1 MKILSVRHAALPAL
15 LLPLI
20 AAAQAADEQTM
31 VVTAAPTTVSELDTP
46 AAVSVVNGDEMRQA
60 APRVNLS
67 ESLGAVPGLQ
77 VQNRQNYAQDLQ
89 LSIRG
94 FGSRSTYGVRG
105 LRIYVDGI
113 PATMPDGQGQTSN
126 IDIGSVDT
134 IEVLRG
140 PFSALYGNSSGGVIN
155 VTSQTGTQPPT
166 VEASSY
172 YGSFGTWHYGMKAT
186 GAVGDGSHAGDVDY
200 TVSTNRFTTHG
211 YRDHSGA
218 RKNLANARLGVRIN
232 DVSKLTLL
240 LNSVDIKAND
250 AGGLTADEWRDN
262 PRQSPRGDQYNTRKN
277 TRQTQAGLRY
287 ERQLSA
293 QDDLS
298 VMMYAGERETTQFQ
312 SIPRAPQ
319 LKPSHAGGVI
329 DLTRHYQGIDTRL
342 THRGELL
349 VPVTLTAGL
358 DYENMSER
366 RKGYENFVMV
376 NGAPQYGEQG
386 ALRRNERNLMW
397 NVDPYLQTQWQL
409 TDKLSLDAGVR
420 YSSVW
425 FDSNDYYITPGNGDD
440 SGDASYHKWLP
451 AGSLKYA
458 LTDAWNVY
466 LSAGRGFETPTI
478 NELSYRSDNQ
488 SGLNFG
494 LKPST
499 NDTVEIGSKTRIGNG
514 LFTAALFQ
522 TNTDNEIVVDSSSG
536 GRTSYKNAGKTRRQG
551 VELGLDQQF
560 GESWRLKAAWT
571 WLDATYRTNVC
582 DDASCNGNRIPG
594 IARNMGYASFGY
606 QPEQGWYAG
615 SDIRYMSDIMANDEN
630 TAKAPSWTVVGL
642 TTGYKWSY
650 GRMDMDLFGRIDNL
664 FDREYVGSVIVN
676 ESNGRYYE
684 PAPGRNYGIGMTP
697 AWRFKNRPPPPPMPL
712 AIGGRSAFPGRLFHR
727 QADTRQRPALDTPPP
742 S

>member
-1 MKILSVRHAALPAL
+1 MRHAALPAL

-134 IEVLRG
+134 LEVLRG

-262 PRQSPRGDQYNTRKN
+262 PRQSPRGDQYNTRKD

-287 ERQLSA
+287 ERQLSD

-298 VMMYAGERETTQFQ
+298 VMMYAGERETTQYQ

-425 FDSNDYYITPGNGDD
+425 FDSNDYYSTPGNGDD

-478 NELSYRSDNQ
+478 NELSYRADNQ

-514 LFTAALFQ
+514 LLTAALFQ
-522 TNTDNEIVVDSSSG
+522 TDTDNEIVVDSSSG

-551 VELGLDQQF
+551 MELGLDQQF

-582 DDASCNGNRIPG
+582 GDASCNGNRIPG

-650 GRMDMDLFGRIDNL
+650 GRMDMDLFGRVDNL

-684 PAPGRNYGIGMTP
+684 PAPGRNYGIGLNL
-697 AWRFKNRPPPPPMPL
+697 AWRFE
-712 AIGGRSAFPGRLFHR
+712 
-727 QADTRQRPALDTPPP
+727 
-742 S
+742 

>member
-1 MKILSVRHAALPAL
+1 MKILSVRHVALPAL

-277 TRQTQAGLRY
+277 TRQTQAGLHY

-358 DYENMSER
+358 DYENMNER

-551 VELGLDQQF
+551 MELGLDQQF

-684 PAPGRNYGIGMTP
+684 PAPGRNYGIGLNL
-697 AWRFKNRPPPPPMPL
+697 AWRFE
-712 AIGGRSAFPGRLFHR
+712 
-727 QADTRQRPALDTPPP
+727 
-742 S
+742 

>member
-262 PRQSPRGDQYNTRKN
+262 PRQSPRGDQYDTRKN

-298 VMMYAGERETTQFQ
+298 VMMYAGERDTTQYQ

-409 TDKLSLDAGVR
+409 TEKLSLDAGVR

-514 LFTAALFQ
+514 LLTAALFQ

-551 VELGLDQQF
+551 MELGLDQQF

-650 GRMDMDLFGRIDNL
+650 GRMDMDLFGRVDNL

-684 PAPGRNYGIGMTP
+684 PAPGRNYGIGLNL
-697 AWRFKNRPPPPPMPL
+697 AWRFE
-712 AIGGRSAFPGRLFHR
+712 
-727 QADTRQRPALDTPPP
+727 
-742 S
+742 

>member
-342 THRGELL
+342 THRGELV

-551 VELGLDQQF
+551 MELGLDQQF

-615 SDIRYMSDIMANDEN
+615 SDIRYMSEIMANDEN

-684 PAPGRNYGIGMTP
+684 PAPGRNYGIGLNL
-697 AWRFKNRPPPPPMPL
+697 AWRFE
-712 AIGGRSAFPGRLFHR
+712 
-727 QADTRQRPALDTPPP
+727 
-742 S
+742 

>member
-425 FDSNDYYITPGNGDD
+425 LDSNDSYITPGNGDD

-551 VELGLDQQF
+551 MELGLDQQF

-684 PAPGRNYGIGMTP
+684 PAPGRNYGIGLNL
-697 AWRFKNRPPPPPMPL
+697 AWRFE
-712 AIGGRSAFPGRLFHR
+712 
-727 QADTRQRPALDTPPP
+727 
-742 S
+742 

>member
-250 AGGLTADEWRDN
+250 AGGLTADEWHDN

-514 LFTAALFQ
+514 LLTAALFQ
-522 TNTDNEIVVDSSSG
+522 TDTDNEIVVDSSSG

-551 VELGLDQQF
+551 MELGLDQQF

-582 DDASCNGNRIPG
+582 GDASCNGNRIPG

-650 GRMDMDLFGRIDNL
+650 GRMDMDLFGRVDNL

-684 PAPGRNYGIGMTP
+684 PAPGRNYGIGLNL
-697 AWRFKNRPPPPPMPL
+697 AW
-712 AIGGRSAFPGRLFHR
+712 
-727 QADTRQRPALDTPPP
+727 
-742 S
+742 

>member
-31 VVTAAPTTVSELDTP
+31 VVTAAPTMVSELDTP

-514 LFTAALFQ
+514 LFPAALFQ

-551 VELGLDQQF
+551 MELGLDQQF

-684 PAPGRNYGIGMTP
+684 PAPGRNYGIGLNL
-697 AWRFKNRPPPPPMPL
+697 AWRFE
-712 AIGGRSAFPGRLFHR
+712 
-727 QADTRQRPALDTPPP
+727 
-742 S
+742 

>member
-1 MKILSVRHAALPAL
+1 MKILSVRAAALPAL
-15 LLPLI
+15 LLPLVSAGPTAL
-20 AAAQAADEQTM
+20 AAEQTM
-31 VVTAAPTTVSELDTP
+31 VVTAAPSAVSELDTP

-126 IDIGSVDT
+126 IDIGSLDSL
-134 IEVLRG
+134 EVLRG

-155 VTSQTGTQPPT
+155 ATSQTGSQPPT
-166 VEASSY
+166 IEASSY

-200 TVSTNRFTTHG
+200 AVSTNRFTTHG
-211 YRDHSGA
+211 SRDHSGA
-218 RKNLANARLGVRIN
+218 RKNLANAKLGVRIN

-240 LNSVDIKAND
+240 FNSVDIKAND
-250 AGGLTADEWRDN
+250 AGGLSYDEWQNN
-262 PRQSPRGDQYNTRKN
+262 PRQSPRGDEYNTRK
-277 TRQTQAGLRY
+277 TIKQTQAGLRY
-287 ERQLSA
+287 ERQLSE

-298 VMMYAGERETTQFQ
+298 VMMYAGERETTQYQ

-319 LKPSHAGGVI
+319 LKPTHAGGVI
-329 DLTRHYQGIDTRL
+329 DLTRHYQGIDTRW

-349 VPVTLTAGL
+349 VPVTLTTGL
-358 DYENMSER
+358 DYETMSER
-366 RKGYENFVMV
+366 RKGYENFVMS
-376 NGAPQYGEQG
+376 NGAPQYGEKG
-386 ALRRNERNLMW
+386 DLRRNERNLMW

-409 TDKLSLDAGVR
+409 TEKLSLDAGVR

-440 SGDASYHKWLP
+440 SGEASYHKWLP

-458 LTDAWNVY
+458 VTDAWNVY
-466 LSAGRGFETPTI
+466 VSAGRGFETPTI
-478 NELSYRSDNQ
+478 NELSYRSGDQ
-488 SGLNFG
+488 GGLNFG
-494 LKPST
+494 LQPST
-499 NDTVEIGSKTRIGNG
+499 NETVEIGSKARIGNG
-514 LFTAALFQ
+514 LLTAALFQ
-522 TNTDNEIVVDSSSG
+522 TDTDNEIVVDASSG

-551 VELGLDQQF
+551 MELGLDQQF

-582 DDASCNGNRIPG
+582 DDTSCKGNRIPG

-606 QPEQGWYAG
+606 QPEKGWYAG

-650 GRMDMDLFGRIDNL
+650 GKMDMDLFGRVDNL
-664 FDREYVGSVIVN
+664 FDRSYAGSVIVN

-684 PAPGRNYGIGMTP
+684 PAPGRNYGIGLNL
-697 AWRFKNRPPPPPMPL
+697 AWRFE
-712 AIGGRSAFPGRLFHR
+712 
-727 QADTRQRPALDTPPP
+727 
-742 S
+742 

>member
-1 MKILSVRHAALPAL
+1 MKILSVRHVALPAL

-277 TRQTQAGLRY
+277 TRQTQTGLRY

-551 VELGLDQQF
+551 MELGLDQQF

-684 PAPGRNYGIGMTP
+684 PAPGRNYGIGLNL
-697 AWRFKNRPPPPPMPL
+697 AWRFE
-712 AIGGRSAFPGRLFHR
+712 
-727 QADTRQRPALDTPPP
+727 
-742 S
+742 

>member
-1 MKILSVRHAALPAL
+1 MKILSVRHVALPAL

-155 VTSQTGTQPPT
+155 VTSQTGTLPPT

-551 VELGLDQQF
+551 MELGLDQQF

-684 PAPGRNYGIGMTP
+684 PAPGRNYGIGLNL
-697 AWRFKNRPPPPPMPL
+697 AWRFE
-712 AIGGRSAFPGRLFHR
+712 
-727 QADTRQRPALDTPPP
+727 
-742 S
+742 

>member
-551 VELGLDQQF
+551 MELGMDQQF

-684 PAPGRNYGIGMTP
+684 PAPGRNYGIGLNL
-697 AWRFKNRPPPPPMPL
+697 AWRFE
-712 AIGGRSAFPGRLFHR
+712 
-727 QADTRQRPALDTPPP
+727 
-742 S
+742 

>member
-536 GRTSYKNAGKTRRQG
+536 GRTSYKNANKTRRQG
-551 VELGLDQQF
+551 MELGLDQQF

-684 PAPGRNYGIGMTP
+684 PAPGRNYGIGLNL
-697 AWRFKNRPPPPPMPL
+697 AWRFE
-712 AIGGRSAFPGRLFHR
+712 
-727 QADTRQRPALDTPPP
+727 
-742 S
+742 

>member
-126 IDIGSVDT
+126 IDIGSVHT

-551 VELGLDQQF
+551 MELGLDQQF

-684 PAPGRNYGIGMTP
+684 PAPGRNYGIGLNL
-697 AWRFKNRPPPPPMPL
+697 AWRFE
-712 AIGGRSAFPGRLFHR
+712 
-727 QADTRQRPALDTPPP
+727 
-742 S
+742 

>member
-20 AAAQAADEQTM
+20 AAAQTADEQTM

-77 VQNRQNYAQDLQ
+77 VQNRQNSAQGLQ

-200 TVSTNRFTTHG
+200 TVSTNRFTTRG

-499 NDTVEIGSKTRIGNG
+499 NDTVEIGSKTRLGNG
-514 LFTAALFQ
+514 LLTAALFQ

-551 VELGLDQQF
+551 MELGLDQQF

-650 GRMDMDLFGRIDNL
+650 GRMDMDLFGRVDNL

-684 PAPGRNYGIGMTP
+684 PAPGRNYGIGLNL
-697 AWRFKNRPPPPPMPL
+697 AWRFE
-712 AIGGRSAFPGRLFHR
+712 
-727 QADTRQRPALDTPPP
+727 
-742 S
+742 

>member
-409 TDKLSLDAGVR
+409 TDKLSLDAVVR

-551 VELGLDQQF
+551 MELGLDQQF

-684 PAPGRNYGIGMTP
+684 PAPGRNYGIGLNL
-697 AWRFKNRPPPPPMPL
+697 AWRFE
-712 AIGGRSAFPGRLFHR
+712 
-727 QADTRQRPALDTPPP
+727 
-742 S
+742 

>member
-409 TDKLSLDAGVR
+409 TYKLSLDAGVR

-514 LFTAALFQ
+514 LLTAALFQ
-522 TNTDNEIVVDSSSG
+522 TDTDNEIVVDSSSG

-551 VELGLDQQF
+551 MELGLDQLF
-560 GESWRLKAAWT
+560 GESWRLTAAWT

-582 DDASCNGNRIPG
+582 GDASCNGNRIPG

-650 GRMDMDLFGRIDNL
+650 GRMDMDLFGRVDNL

-684 PAPGRNYGIGMTP
+684 PAPGRNYGIGLNL
-697 AWRFKNRPPPPPMPL
+697 AWRFE
-712 AIGGRSAFPGRLFHR
+712 
-727 QADTRQRPALDTPPP
+727 
-742 S
+742 

>member
-250 AGGLTADEWRDN
+250 AGGLTTDEWRDN

-514 LFTAALFQ
+514 LLTAALFQ
-522 TNTDNEIVVDSSSG
+522 TDTDNEIVVDSSSG

-551 VELGLDQQF
+551 MELGLDQQF

-582 DDASCNGNRIPG
+582 GDASCNGNRIPG

-650 GRMDMDLFGRIDNL
+650 GRMDMDLFGRVDNL

-684 PAPGRNYGIGMTP
+684 PAPGRNYGIGLNL
-697 AWRFKNRPPPPPMPL
+697 AWRFE
-712 AIGGRSAFPGRLFHR
+712 
-727 QADTRQRPALDTPPP
+727 
-742 S
+742 

>member
-113 PATMPDGQGQTSN
+113 PATMPDGQGQTSY

-551 VELGLDQQF
+551 MELGLDQQF

-684 PAPGRNYGIGMTP
+684 PAPGRNYGIGLNL
-697 AWRFKNRPPPPPMPL
+697 AWRFE
-712 AIGGRSAFPGRLFHR
+712 
-727 QADTRQRPALDTPPP
+727 
-742 S
+742 

>member
-1 MKILSVRHAALPAL
+1 MKILSVRHVALPAL

-551 VELGLDQQF
+551 MELGLDQQF

-630 TAKAPSWTVVGL
+630 TAQAPSWTVVGL

-684 PAPGRNYGIGMTP
+684 PAPGRNYGIGLNL
-697 AWRFKNRPPPPPMPL
+697 AWRFE
-712 AIGGRSAFPGRLFHR
+712 
-727 QADTRQRPALDTPPP
+727 
-742 S
+742 

>member
-1 MKILSVRHAALPAL
+1 MKIIAMRTVALPAL
-15 LLPLI
+15 LLPLV
-20 AAAQAADEQTM
+20 ANVHASTNDEQTM
-31 VVTAAPTTVSELDTP
+31 VVTATPTAVSELDTP
-46 AAVSVVNGDEMRQA
+46 AAVSVVNGDDMRQA
-60 APRVNLS
+60 APRINLS

-105 LRIYVDGI
+105 LRLYVDGI

-126 IDIGSVDT
+126 IDIGSIDSL
-134 IEVLRG
+134 EVLRG

-155 VTSQTGTQPPT
+155 VNTQTGSQPPT
-166 VEASSY
+166 IEASSY
-172 YGSFGTWHYGMKAT
+172 YGSFGTWHYGLKAT
-186 GAVGDGSHAGDVDY
+186 GAVGDGSQAGDVDY

-211 YRDHSGA
+211 SRDHSGA
-218 RKNLANARLGVRIN
+218 RKNLANAKLGVRIN

-240 LNSVDIKAND
+240 FNSVDIKAND
-250 AGGLTADEWRDN
+250 PGGLSYEEWQNN
-262 PRQSPRGDQYNTRKN
+262 PRQSPRGDQYNTRK
-277 TRQTQAGLRY
+277 TVKQTQAGLRY
-287 ERQLSA
+287 ERQLSQ

-298 VMMYAGERETTQFQ
+298 VMMYAGERETTQYQ
-312 SIPRAPQ
+312 SIPMAPQ
-319 LKPSHAGGVI
+319 LKPSHSGGVI
-329 DLTRHYQGIDTRL
+329 DLTRHYQGIDTRW

-349 VPVTLTAGL
+349 VPVTFTTGL

-366 RKGYENFVMV
+366 RKGYENYVLV

-386 ALRRNERNLMW
+386 DLRRNERNLMW
-397 NVDPYLQTQWQL
+397 NLDPYLQTQWQL
-409 TDKLSLDAGVR
+409 TQKLTLDAGVR

-425 FDSNDYYITPGNGDD
+425 FDSNDYYVTPGNGDD

-458 LTDAWNVY
+458 VTDAWNIY

-478 NELSYRSDNQ
+478 NELSYRSGNQ
-488 SGLNFG
+488 SGLNFD

-499 NDTVEIGSKTRIGNG
+499 NETVEIGSKTRIGNG

-522 TNTDNEIVVDSSSG
+522 TDTENEIVVDSSSG

-551 VELGLDQQF
+551 MELGLDQQF
-560 GESWRLKAAWT
+560 GDSWKLKAAWT

-582 DDASCNGNRIPG
+582 GSSDCNGNRIPG

-615 SDIRYMSDIMANDEN
+615 SDIRYMGDIMANDAN

-650 GRMDMDLFGRIDNL
+650 GKMDMDLFGRVDNL
-664 FDREYVGSVIVN
+664 FDRNYAGSVIVN

-684 PAPGRNYGIGMTP
+684 PAPGRNFGIGMNL
-697 AWRFKNRPPPPPMPL
+697 AWRFE
-712 AIGGRSAFPGRLFHR
+712 
-727 QADTRQRPALDTPPP
+727 
-742 S
+742 

>member
-250 AGGLTADEWRDN
+250 AGGLTADEWHDN

-551 VELGLDQQF
+551 MELGLDQQF

-684 PAPGRNYGIGMTP
+684 PAPGRNYGIGLNL
-697 AWRFKNRPPPPPMPL
+697 AWRFE
-712 AIGGRSAFPGRLFHR
+712 
-727 QADTRQRPALDTPPP
+727 
-742 S
+742 

>member
-20 AAAQAADEQTM
+20 AAAQTADEQTM
-31 VVTAAPTTVSELDTP
+31 VVTAAPTTVSELDPP

-499 NDTVEIGSKTRIGNG
+499 NDTVEIGSKTRLGNG
-514 LFTAALFQ
+514 LLTAALFQ

-551 VELGLDQQF
+551 MELGLDQQF

-650 GRMDMDLFGRIDNL
+650 GRMDMDLFGRVDNL

-684 PAPGRNYGIGMTP
+684 PAPGRNYGIGLNL
-697 AWRFKNRPPPPPMPL
+697 AWRFE
-712 AIGGRSAFPGRLFHR
+712 
-727 QADTRQRPALDTPPP
+727 
-742 S
+742 

>member
-1 MKILSVRHAALPAL
+1 MKILSVRHVALPAL

-551 VELGLDQQF
+551 MELGLDQQF

-684 PAPGRNYGIGMTP
+684 PAPGRNYGIGL
-697 AWRFKNRPPPPPMPL
+697 NL
-712 AIGGRSAFPGRLFHR
+712 
-727 QADTRQRPALDTPPP
+727 
-742 S
+742 

>member
-494 LKPST
+494 LKPFT

-551 VELGLDQQF
+551 MELGLDQQF

-684 PAPGRNYGIGMTP
+684 PAPGRNYGIGLNL
-697 AWRFKNRPPPPPMPL
+697 AWRFE
-712 AIGGRSAFPGRLFHR
+712 
-727 QADTRQRPALDTPPP
+727 
-742 S
+742 

>member
-551 VELGLDQQF
+551 MELGLDQQF

-664 FDREYVGSVIVN
+664 FDREFVGSVIVN

-684 PAPGRNYGIGMTP
+684 PAPGRNYGIGLNL
-697 AWRFKNRPPPPPMPL
+697 AWRFE
-712 AIGGRSAFPGRLFHR
+712 
-727 QADTRQRPALDTPPP
+727 
-742 S
+742 

>member
-551 VELGLDQQF
+551 MELGLDQQF

-615 SDIRYMSDIMANDEN
+615 SDIRYTSDIMANDEN

-684 PAPGRNYGIGMTP
+684 PAPGRNYGIGLNL
-697 AWRFKNRPPPPPMPL
+697 AWRFE
-712 AIGGRSAFPGRLFHR
+712 
-727 QADTRQRPALDTPPP
+727 
-742 S
+742 

>member
-1 MKILSVRHAALPAL
+1 MKILSVRHVALPAL

-77 VQNRQNYAQDLQ
+77 VQNRHGAQDLQ

-551 VELGLDQQF
+551 MELGLDQQF

-684 PAPGRNYGIGMTP
+684 PAPGRNYGIGLNL
-697 AWRFKNRPPPPPMPL
+697 AWRFE
-712 AIGGRSAFPGRLFHR
+712 
-727 QADTRQRPALDTPPP
+727 
-742 S
+742 

>member
-1 MKILSVRHAALPAL
+1 MKILSVRHVALPAL

-409 TDKLSLDAGVR
+409 SDKLSLDAGVR

-551 VELGLDQQF
+551 MELGLDQQF

-684 PAPGRNYGIGMTP
+684 PAPGRNYGIGLNL
-697 AWRFKNRPPPPPMPL
+697 AWRFE
-712 AIGGRSAFPGRLFHR
+712 
-727 QADTRQRPALDTPPP
+727 
-742 S
+742 

>member
-134 IEVLRG
+134 LEVLRG

-240 LNSVDIKAND
+240 LNNVDIKAND

-262 PRQSPRGDQYNTRKN
+262 PRQSPRGDQYNTRKD

-287 ERQLSA
+287 ERQLSD

-298 VMMYAGERETTQFQ
+298 VMMYAGERETTQYQ

-478 NELSYRSDNQ
+478 NELSYRADNQ

-514 LFTAALFQ
+514 LLTAALFQ
-522 TNTDNEIVVDSSSG
+522 TDTDNEIVVDSSSG

-551 VELGLDQQF
+551 MELGLDQQF

-582 DDASCNGNRIPG
+582 GDASCNGNRIPG

-650 GRMDMDLFGRIDNL
+650 GRMDMDLFGRVDNL

-684 PAPGRNYGIGMTP
+684 PAPGRNYGIGLNL
-697 AWRFKNRPPPPPMPL
+697 AWRFE
-712 AIGGRSAFPGRLFHR
+712 
-727 QADTRQRPALDTPPP
+727 
-742 S
+742 

>member
-1 MKILSVRHAALPAL
+1 MKILSVRHVALPAL

-20 AAAQAADEQTM
+20 AVAQAADEQTM

-77 VQNRQNYAQDLQ
+77 VQNRQNFAQDLQ

-551 VELGLDQQF
+551 MELGLDQQF

-684 PAPGRNYGIGMTP
+684 PAPGRNYGIGLNL
-697 AWRFKNRPPPPPMPL
+697 AWRFE
-712 AIGGRSAFPGRLFHR
+712 
-727 QADTRQRPALDTPPP
+727 
-742 S
+742 